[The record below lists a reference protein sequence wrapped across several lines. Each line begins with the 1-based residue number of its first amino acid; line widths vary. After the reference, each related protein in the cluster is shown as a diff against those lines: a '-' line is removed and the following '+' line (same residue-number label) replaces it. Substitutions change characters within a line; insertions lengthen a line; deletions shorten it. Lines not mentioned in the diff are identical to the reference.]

1 MKLIVLIIM
10 SVSFSWAQC
19 DEACIAGVTD
29 DCCEHSDCGLNEYCY
44 VGGFFGNDNYCW
56 ADNLENG
63 CCLENDSVDMD
74 CDGDTDYLDCPT
86 DCFADAPGPYSV
98 GIILEEN
105 GLRDGPD
112 FTGGIV
118 YYPVEAE
125 GPLPTIV
132 MVPGYL
138 SFISSIESWGPY
150 LASYGIVTMFVNTNF
165 GWESSLSRAYSLIDG
180 LVTIN
185 EENIRLSSPLFQKL
199 NLDQLAV
206 GGWSRGGGGA
216 LLATLIEPSINAVI
230 ALSPWLDDEYISPAV
245 LDDID
250 KPVLFLSGE
259 LDEGAPNDVHTNIFY
274 EYLPVSTGKLLYEV
288 SGGSHNMVTNPYN
301 NVDLGLKALYWI
313 EKFVLNDPINC
324 NLLIEEPLMASQFM
338 TNVECQTIGDIN
350 DDYMINVLDV
360 VILVD
365 MILYAPGYN
374 SIADLNSDGSI
385 DILDVVQLVNIILN

>member
-1 MKLIVLIIM
+1 
-10 SVSFSWAQC
+10 
-19 DEACIAGVTD
+19 
-29 DCCEHSDCGLNEYCY
+29 
-44 VGGFFGNDNYCW
+44 
-56 ADNLENG
+56 
-63 CCLENDSVDMD
+63 
-74 CDGDTDYLDCPT
+74 
-86 DCFADAPGPYSV
+86 
-98 GIILEEN
+98 
-105 GLRDGPD
+105 
-112 FTGGIV
+112 
-118 YYPVEAE
+118 
-125 GPLPTIV
+125 
-132 MVPGYL
+132 
-138 SFISSIESWGPY
+138 
-150 LASYGIVTMFVNTNF
+150 
-165 GWESSLSRAYSLIDG
+165 
-180 LVTIN
+180 
-185 EENIRLSSPLFQKL
+185 
-199 NLDQLAV
+199 
-206 GGWSRGGGGA
+206 
-216 LLATLIEPSINAVI
+216 LATLIEPSINAVI